1 MFTVK
6 TILAVG
12 NTALLRHWRIRLLTL
27 YIKFIR
33 DDLLVL
39 NTDQGVPSAFRR
51 DFWRLRNVEISV
63 IISLLFAYRDFALH
77 RNVQSNGVQTF
88 GLYSGVSLGDS
99 DVT

>member
-27 YIKFIR
+27 YIKSIR

-63 IISLLFAYRDFALH
+63 IISLLFAYRDFALCTETS
-77 RNVQSNGVQTF
+77 RATEFRRSDCTR
-88 GLYSGVSLGDS
+88 VSVWGIPM
-99 DVT
+99 